1 MNPDSEDEDE
11 DDYDVALMIKV
22 LQNEEYILALK
33 TDDKLI
39 FGSKA
44 TGKEKSVLVGR
55 IKNERKRAAA
65 KAKKEAEKKA

>member
-11 DDYDVALMIKV
+11 DEYDVALMIKV